1 MDEEIQAL
9 MALLPGLE
17 MRFDRMKADLLLRL
31 LSRRDAVAD
40 NMLALRRE
48 LPDADIAAMVARYP
62 ALVADFTPQ
71 QLVDRIAAVR
81 CPPPPHALM
90 PRPRCK
96 FARTTAATI
105 SSGHISRSGC
115 HSVAGV
121 PVDVGYGQEGS
132 VCMLFFA

>member
-1 MDEEIQAL
+1 MLHLVQDDSVLLPSASPRYPSAIRQVNRHACHRVQVEQEIQAL

-31 LSRRDAVAD
+31 LSRRDEVAH

-62 ALVADFTPQ
+62 ALVADFTPE

-81 CPPPPHALM
+81 CAAALPPQ
-90 PRPRCK
+90 PRRHLT
-96 FARTTAATI
+96 RTPAV
-105 SSGHISRSGC
+105 SR
-115 HSVAGV
+115 
-121 PVDVGYGQEGS
+121 
-132 VCMLFFA
+132 M